1 MSELISHFYV
11 YLWNKHEDHDEGGAN
26 EETDCE
32 NGREAIVVPTQ
43 CVRGQDGDGKDNT
56 GDVDGGCNPLG
67 IVQPPN
73 LHFPG
78 GKG

>member
-1 MSELISHFYV
+1 M
-11 YLWNKHEDHDEGGAN
+11 
-26 EETDCE
+26 
-32 NGREAIVVPTQ
+32 VPTQ